1 MPPRILVATLVATAA
16 LPGTA
21 VLAADQPS
29 SAEEAL
35 TTSFTTSFPSAA
47 LRSRLHFLVHLPA
60 GYATSNQRY
69 PVVYFLHGL
78 PAGPTS
84 YQSVSWV
91 AAALDRT
98 GLPAILIVP
107 QGTQTTNGDPEYH
120 DWGPGRNWETAL
132 AVELPRYVD
141 AHFRTIRSRSGRAII
156 GVSAGGYGATI
167 LGLHHAATFEAIE
180 SWSGYFQPTD
190 PTGQE
195 TLDVGTNSENAE
207 ASVHMLVPGLAGQLK
222 SYPTLLAFYVGS
234 GDPTFVPDN
243 AQLNR
248 ELTAAGIPHLFEL
261 YPGVHTVSLWEKH
274 ATAWL
279 ALALHRLSAPEP
291 AQP

>member
-1 MPPRILVATLVATAA
+1 MPFRILLATLVAAVA
-16 LPGTA
+16 VPVTA
-21 VLAADQPS
+21 VLAADQPGPA
-29 SAEEAL
+29 AESL
-35 TTSFTTSFPSAA
+35 TTSFWSTS
-47 LRSRLHFLVHLPA
+47 LHSRLHFLVHLPA
-60 GYATSNQRY
+60 GYATSGRRY

-91 AAALDRT
+91 AAALDQT

-107 QGTQTTNGDPEYH
+107 QGTQTTSGDPEYH

-132 AVELPRYVD
+132 AVELPQYVD
-141 AHFRTIRSRSGRAII
+141 AHFRTIRSRFGRAIV
-156 GVSAGGYGATI
+156 GVSAGGYGATV
-167 LGLHHAATFEAIE
+167 LGLHHPATFAAIE
-180 SWSGYFQPTD
+180 SWSGYFRPTD

-195 TLDVGTNSENAE
+195 TLDVGTDAENAD
-207 ASVHMLVPGLAGQLK
+207 ASVHMLVPGLAGQLR
-222 SYPTLLAFYVGS
+222 SFPTLLAFYVGR

-279 ALALHRLSAPEP
+279 ALALHRLSAQEP
-291 AQP
+291 AEL